1 MTSTKASGATPSS
14 GQNQGLLYRRGTV
27 RDEIPSPPW
36 MSRMSR
42 GITFSRLSPPWPAIL
57 LGSPLTVMSIGRERA
72 TSYLPLRG
80 SKNGTCTAGMVS
92 APPCSGVVQ

>member
-1 MTSTKASGATPSS
+1 
-14 GQNQGLLYRRGTV
+14 LYRRGTV
-27 RDEIPSPPW
+27 RELMPSPPW

-42 GITFSRLSPPWPAIL
+42 GTTFSRLSRSWPASL
-57 LGSPLTVMSIGRERA
+57 PGSPFTVISIGRERA

-80 SKNGTCTAGMVS
+80 SKYGTSTAGMVS